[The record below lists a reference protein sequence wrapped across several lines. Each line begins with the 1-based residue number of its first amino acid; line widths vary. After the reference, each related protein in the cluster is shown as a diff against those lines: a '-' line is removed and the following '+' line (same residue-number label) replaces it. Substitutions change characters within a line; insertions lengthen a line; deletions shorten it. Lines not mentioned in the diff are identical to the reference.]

1 MAKAKETLE
10 HMGHAAHA
18 GSHGHGHDH
27 PQGGQQFST
36 YVGVT
41 MAVLG
46 VILAFAS
53 AKVGGERTLLVKALV
68 EQQNAHA
75 KYQAQDIKHR
85 QAVLSLRQVHAAV
98 PAGIKLENAKRNDM
112 VVMARTVDRYFQESA
127 AAREWVEAFDPKVE
141 AHVESQEHYEWGML
155 AAEIG
160 IVIASVALLLKLR
173 LVWFLSVAL
182 GLLSVGIIG
191 ATYAHT
197 ASIVSVSEHKIE
209 HADKTYRELRTANKQ
224 TAADQALVDEIY
236 ATYGGKPAAAV
247 VSASHGGSEHK

>member
-1 MAKAKETLE
+1 MAKAKHTLE

-18 GSHGHGHDH
+18 GSHGDEHHH
-27 PQGGQQFST
+27 VQESQQFST

-46 VILAFAS
+46 VVLAFAS

-85 QAVLSLRQVHAAV
+85 QAVLSLRQTHAAV
-98 PAGIKLENAKRNDM
+98 PVGAKLEESKRNDM
-112 VVMARTVDRYFQESA
+112 VVMARTVDRYFHEAA

-173 LVWFLSVAL
+173 SVWFMSVGL
-182 GLLSVGIIG
+182 GLLSVAIIG
-191 ATYAHT
+191 ATYAHN
-197 ASIVSVSEHKIE
+197 ASIVNASERKIE
-209 HADKTYRELRTANKQ
+209 HADKSYHDLRAANKQ
-224 TAADQALVDEIY
+224 TAIDQALVDEIY
-236 ATYGGKPAAAV
+236 VSYGGKPEAAA
-247 VSASHGGSEHK
+247 AAPAGHGSHK

>member
-18 GSHGHGHDH
+18 GSHGHGHH
-27 PQGGQQFST
+27 QEQSGQQFST

-46 VILAFAS
+46 VVLAFAS

-98 PAGIKLENAKRNDM
+98 PLGIKLDESKRNDI
-112 VVMARTVDRYFQESA
+112 VVMARTVDRYFQEA
-127 AAREWVEAFDPKVE
+127 TAARVWVEAFDPKVE
-141 AHVESQEHYEWGML
+141 AHVEGQEHYEWAML

-173 LVWFLSVAL
+173 FVWFLAVGL
-182 GLLSVGIIG
+182 GLLSVTIIG
-191 ATYAHT
+191 ATFAHT
-197 ASIVSVSEHKIE
+197 ASIVGASEYRIE
-209 HADKTYRELRTANKQ
+209 HADKTYRDLRTANKQ
-224 TAADQALVDEIY
+224 TAVDQALVDEIY
-236 ATYGGKPAAAV
+236 TAYGGKPAAA
-247 VSASHGGSEHK
+247 APATAGHGQHK